1 VTDDP
6 QAVRDLVHRGGV
18 DVAGAGGG
26 AAGMGV
32 FLATRGVLS
41 MTAVPALLG
50 TGVLAMALVVGGGVA
65 GALRARQTRDG

>member
-1 VTDDP
+1 
-6 QAVRDLVHRGGV
+6 
-18 DVAGAGGG
+18 
-26 AAGMGV
+26 MGV